1 MMGGWCDH
9 KWQVV
14 AVLAVMAFTAIL
26 AFAVDPALGLHAVG
40 LGIVAGACMATLLE
54 VVGR

>member
-9 KWQVV
+9 KWQAVV
-14 AVLAVMAFTAIL
+14 VLAVMAFTAIL

>member
-1 MMGGWCDH
+1 MTGGWYDH
-9 KWQVV
+9 GRRIV

-26 AFAVDPALGLHAVG
+26 AFAVDPALGFHAVG